1 MAAVLSS
8 SLFFENAAGRV
19 VADPAGFVRS
29 YWGPQPRTLAD
40 TQALLLHLTQAMQRY
55 GQHKVLSNQQ
65 EMQPFSAPEQ
75 AWVTEHW
82 LPQAVHE
89 AGYRACAVVLA
100 TNLYARLAMA
110 YVTTNVQGLPMRYRS
125 FDNEAEAKAW
135 LLKQG

>member
-1 MAAVLSS
+1 MAIAPSPT
-8 SLFFENAAGRV
+8 LFFENVAGRV

-40 TQALLLHLTQAMQRY
+40 TQALLTHLTRAMQRY

-65 EMQPFSAPEQ
+65 EMQPFSALEQ
-75 AWVTEHW
+75 AWVTEQW
-82 LPQAVHE
+82 LPQAVRE

-110 YVTTNVQGLPMRYRS
+110 YVTTNVKGLPMRYRS
-125 FDNEAEAKAW
+125 FDNEAEAQAW
-135 LLKQG
+135 LRNQG

>member
-1 MAAVLSS
+1 MAAVSTS
-8 SLFFENAAGRV
+8 NLFFENAAGRV
-19 VADPAGFVRS
+19 LVDPAGFVRS

-40 TQALLLHLTQAMQRY
+40 TQALLRHLTQAMQRH
-55 GQHKVLSNQQ
+55 GLPKVVSNQQ
-65 EMQPFSAPEQ
+65 EMQPFTAPEQ
-75 AWVTEHW
+75 EWVTEHW

-110 YVTTNVQGLPMRYRS
+110 YVTTNVKGLPMRYRS
-125 FDNEAEAKAW
+125 FDNEAEAQAW